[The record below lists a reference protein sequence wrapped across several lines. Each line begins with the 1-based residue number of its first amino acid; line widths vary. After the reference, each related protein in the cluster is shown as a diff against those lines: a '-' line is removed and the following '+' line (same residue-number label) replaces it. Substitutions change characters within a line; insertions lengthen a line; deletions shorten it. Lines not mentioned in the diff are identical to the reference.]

1 MPSSK
6 KTTWYFQCKKED
18 YTKLNINL
26 RVYSKYDIIEKNKR
40 GLGIMKEEKSEKENI
55 EDNRNDDSSMCVNNH
70 SGLWNNG

>member
-26 RVYSKYDIIEKNKR
+26 RVYSKYDIIE
-40 GLGIMKEEKSEKENI
+40 IKEKYNEKI
-55 EDNRNDDSSMCVNNH
+55 
-70 SGLWNNG
+70 

>member
-26 RVYSKYDIIEKNKR
+26 RVYLKYDIIEKNT
-40 GLGIMKEEKSEKENI
+40 KEDQEN
-55 EDNRNDDSSMCVNNH
+55 EGRKK
-70 SGLWNNG
+70 